1 MKPTGRRRGFK
12 SWFVEP
18 YRQVKLGLLFL
29 ILNLA
34 FAGLMFGIFGYYIWD
49 IYQTLAVYFKLTSD
63 QSSEI
68 LLKFQAPIVAGTLL
82 IFIFVVIS
90 IMVAVRY
97 THQIYGPLVSIHRF
111 LDEYLEGITVTP
123 LALRESDQLKDVAEK
138 LNHLLSL
145 QPNEKRQPNLRPIFA
160 YLDEILAGKMPAP
173 IRSRESDA
181 FFGLIERLNR
191 LAEVLYNRKSS

>member
-29 ILNLA
+29 VLNLV
-34 FAGLMFGIFGYYIWD
+34 FAGLMFGVFGYYIYD

-63 QSSEI
+63 QSAEI
-68 LLKFQAPIVAGTLL
+68 LLKFQAPVVVGALL
-82 IFIFVVIS
+82 IIAFVVIS

-111 LDEYLEGITVTP
+111 LDEYLEGAVVTP
-123 LALRESDQLKDVAEK
+123 LALRESDQLKELAEK
-138 LNHLLSL
+138 LNHLVSI
-145 QPNEKRQPNLRPIFA
+145 QPNEKRQPNLRPVYAF
-160 YLDEILAGKMPAP
+160 LDEILAGKQPAP
-173 IRSRESDA
+173 IRARESDP
-181 FFGLIERLNR
+181 FYHLIERLNR
-191 LAEVLYNRKSS
+191 LSDVLYNRKV